1 MDPNPTKT
9 STILVVDDN
18 PLSLHL
24 LFSYLN
30 QSGFKVLVSKDGQS
44 AIEQTRLAR
53 PNLILLDVVM
63 PETDG
68 FETCRLL
75 KEDSETS
82 DIPVIFMTALS
93 ETTDKVRGFQVGA
106 VDFITK
112 PLEYEELL
120 VRVNTHLTLGD
131 LHRELQERNTCLEQE
146 VTRREK
152 IEAILKTYMAKL
164 ERSNEELKHFAYVAS
179 HDLQEPL
186 RTITSYLQL
195 LERRYKAKL
204 DDNAQDF
211 IMYAVDGAERMKRLI
226 TDLLAYSQVTNKAQ
240 AYKKVDLRQ
249 VVQEVLSDLEVRLKQ
264 VEGRVEV
271 DNLPTIEA
279 EPLQMRQL
287 FQNLISNALKFHRKD
302 EPPLVR
308 IKGVLLNEQQ
318 SPPAERFPVTEVWQ
332 ITVAD
337 NGVGFDEKDRDRI
350 FQMFQRLYSRIEFE
364 GTGIG
369 LTICRKIAERHGGTI
384 TAQSSPGQ
392 GATFIV
398 TLPVTQESPL

>member
-1 MDPNPTKT
+1 MDITPTKT
-9 STILVVDDN
+9 STILIVDDN

-24 LFSYLN
+24 LFSYLD

-44 AIEQTRLAR
+44 AIEQTRLAK

-106 VDFITK
+106 VDFVTK

-120 VRVNTHLTLGD
+120 VRVSTHLTLSH
-131 LHRELQERNTCLEQE
+131 LHRELQERNACLEQE

-152 IEAILKTYMAKL
+152 IETVLKTYMAKL
-164 ERSNEELKHFAYVAS
+164 ERSNEELQHFAYVAS

-204 DDNAQDF
+204 DGSAQDF
-211 IMYAVDGAERMKRLI
+211 IMYAIDGAERMKRLI
-226 TDLLAYSQVTNKAQ
+226 TDLLAYSQVTSKAQ
-240 AYKKVDLRQ
+240 PYKKVDLGQ
-249 VVQEVLSDLEVRLKQ
+249 VVQETLSDLELRLKQ
-264 VEGRVEV
+264 VEGQVEV

-279 EPLQMRQL
+279 DPIQMRQL
-287 FQNLISNALKFHRKD
+287 LQNLISNALKFHRKE
-302 EPPLVR
+302 EPPLVK
-308 IKGVLLNEQQ
+308 IKASLLKGQE
-318 SPPAERFPVTEVWQ
+318 SLLAEPFAVTEVCQ
-332 ITVAD
+332 ITVED
-337 NGVGFDEKDRDRI
+337 NGVGFDEKDRERI
-350 FQMFQRLYSRIEFE
+350 FQMFQRLHRRSEFE

-369 LTICRKIAERHGGTI
+369 LSICRKIVERHGGAI
-384 TAQSSPGQ
+384 TTQSSPGH

-398 TLPVTQESPL
+398 TLPVTQEATL